1 MDRTPLDPRPAPAPP
16 PSHHEPPR
24 GAGAMNVVRW
34 ALLVVLVLL
43 AGASFAGWWM
53 SRDPASPTA
62 AAGTVY
68 YCPMHPS
75 YTSANPKD
83 ECPICGMDLVPAT
96 AKPVAT
102 GGATVPG
109 LAPVE
114 LTPERIQLIGVRTA
128 LVERRAIDDA
138 LELVGFVAPD
148 EGRLHTVQLRVSGWV
163 QDLAVSRTGETVR
176 AGAPLLTLYSPELFQ
191 SEQEFLIALGAGAAG
206 HSGAAHE
213 GDAVDAA
220 RRRLRLLGVP
230 ASEIERLE
238 RERKAATQLTLPSPV
253 TGTVLARGVT
263 TGQMVTADTPLFTV
277 ADLSRVWVVA
287 DLYEMDLGRVRV
299 GDRARFVTDGTP
311 ARSYEGRI
319 EFVAPTVS
327 GETRTVQARL
337 GVDNPG
343 GLLRPG
349 MYGRVH
355 VRGRGIEALTLPSD
369 AVVQTGASE
378 YVFLARA
385 GGRFEPR
392 LVETG
397 VRGGDRIEIR
407 SGVAAGD
414 TVVSGA
420 SFLIDSESR
429 LKAAIAGIGAQPTT
443 GSHEGHGGAK

>member
-1 MDRTPLDPRPAPAPP
+1 MDRTPLDLHPAPAPP

-24 GAGAMNVVRW
+24 GAGTMNVVRW
-34 ALLVVLVLL
+34 VLLAALVLL
-43 AGASFAGWWM
+43 AGSSFAGWWM
-53 SRDPASPTA
+53 SRDPARPTA

-83 ECPICGMDLVPAT
+83 ECPICGMDLVPAS
-96 AKPVAT
+96 AT
-102 GGATVPG
+102 PAPRGGESVPG
-109 LAPVE
+109 LATVE

-128 LVERRAIDDA
+128 IAERRAIGDA
-138 LELVGFVAPD
+138 LDLVGFVAPD
-148 EGRLHTVQLRVSGWV
+148 EGRLHTVQIRMSGWV

-191 SEQEFLIALGAGAAG
+191 SEQEFLIALDAGAAAHG
-206 HSGAAHE
+206 GAAHE
-213 GDAVDAA
+213 GEALDAA
-220 RRRLRLLGVP
+220 RRRLRILGVP
-230 ASEIERLE
+230 AAEVARLE
-238 RERKAATQLTLPSPV
+238 RERQAATLLTLPSPV
-253 TGTVLARGVT
+253 TGTVLERGVT
-263 TGQMVTADTPLFTV
+263 AGQRIDGDTPLFTV

-311 ARSYEGRI
+311 SRTYEGRI

-343 GLLRPG
+343 GVLRPG

-355 VRGRGIEALTLPSD
+355 VRGRGVEALTVPSD
-369 AVVQTGASE
+369 AVVQTGSSE

-397 VRGGDRIEIR
+397 VRGGDRTEVR
-407 SGVAAGD
+407 RGLAAGD

-429 LKAAIAGIGAQPTT
+429 LKAAIAGLGAQPNT
-443 GSHEGHGGAK
+443 GGGQ